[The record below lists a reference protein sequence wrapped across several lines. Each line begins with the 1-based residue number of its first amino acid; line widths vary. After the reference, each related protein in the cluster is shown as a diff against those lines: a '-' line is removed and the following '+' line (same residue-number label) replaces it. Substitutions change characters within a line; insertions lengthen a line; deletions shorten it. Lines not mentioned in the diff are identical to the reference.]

1 MWSILIGIGLGAFEI
16 YVLKKLISMLTA
28 GTGGAGAAVPIVI
41 AKLALILIVLWLF
54 AEFVSLSAMV
64 WCAAGVAAAMIGI
77 PVILSIRTIKK
88 YKRGGGERK

>member
-16 YVLKKLISMLTA
+16 YVLKKLISMMTA
-28 GTGGAGAAVPIVI
+28 GKGGAGAAVPIVI

-64 WCAAGVAAAMIGI
+64 WCAAGIAAAMIGI
-77 PVILSIRTIKK
+77 PVILSIPMIKK
-88 YKRGGGERK
+88 YKRGGGELK